1 MKKLIGE
8 PASVVNDMI
17 AGLVR
22 ADDRLRR
29 VDGQPVIVRADA
41 QRLAAR
47 GQVALIS
54 GGGSGH
60 EPAHAGYVGAGMLTA
75 AVLGEVFTSPSVDAV
90 LAAIEAVTGP
100 AGCLLI
106 VKNYTGDRLNFGL
119 AAAIARS
126 RGRMVDMVLV
136 DDDAALAGGG
146 RVGRRG
152 LAGTVL
158 IHKLAGAA
166 AQEGRPLGEVGAI
179 AQAAIT
185 RLRTMGVAL
194 SPCTVPIA
202 GKPNFELG
210 AREMELGLG
219 IHGEPGMARLDL
231 EPAPVVV
238 DRMLETI
245 LAQGTCDPAG
255 DPLVLLVNGLGGTP
269 AMELTIIAGM
279 ALAALEERGFRVVRA
294 GVGNYLTALE
304 MAGCSLSLLPVTPG
318 DLMRLDAPTAAPAWQ
333 ALTVAGGTAPLPMD
347 AAGTGSRDLRGPRL
361 DQRGA
366 AAVEML
372 TRSAID
378 TLIACEADLTE
389 LDRKV
394 GDGDLGISLARGAQ
408 AVAAELE
415 GLPSDCPAALLDHVS
430 AIVRRSIGGTS
441 GPVSAALFLG
451 MATHLATIEGEIGLP
466 DWTAAVAAGCASI
479 GQIGGAERGDRTM
492 LDALLPAVE
501 ALAGAHREGASAP
514 RALRAAADAA
524 MAGADVTAEVAAAL
538 GRASYLGDRA
548 IGHPDPGARA
558 AALVLRAMAK
568 RLGEERP

>member
-75 AVLGEVFTSPSVDAV
+75 AVLGEVFTSPSVDTV

-231 EPAPVVV
+231 EPAPVIVE
-238 DRMLETI
+238 RMLETI

-279 ALAALEERGFRVVRA
+279 ALAALAERGFRVVRA

-333 ALTVAGGTAPLPMD
+333 ALTVAGETAPLPMD

-466 DWTAAVAAGCASI
+466 DWTAAVEAGCASI
-479 GQIGGAERGDRTM
+479 RQIGGAERGDRTM

-501 ALAGAHREGASAP
+501 ALAEAHREGASAP

-524 MAGADVTAEVAAAL
+524 MAGADATAEVAAAL
-538 GRASYLGDRA
+538 GRASYLGARA

-558 AALVLRAMAK
+558 VALVLRAMAK

>member
-8 PASVVNDMI
+8 PASVVNDMV

-29 VDGQPVIVRADA
+29 VDGRPVIVRADA
-41 QRLAAR
+41 QMLAAR

-75 AVLGEVFTSPSVDAV
+75 AVLGEVFTSPSVDTV

-231 EPAPVVV
+231 EPAPVIV

-279 ALAALEERGFRVVRA
+279 ALAALAERGFRVVRA

-333 ALTVAGGTAPLPMD
+333 ALTVAGETAPLPMD

-466 DWTAAVAAGCASI
+466 DWTAAVEAGCASI
-479 GQIGGAERGDRTM
+479 RQIGGAERGDRTM

-501 ALAGAHREGASAP
+501 ALAEAHREGASAP

-524 MAGADVTAEVAAAL
+524 MAGADATAEVAAAL

-558 AALVLRAMAK
+558 VALVLRAMAK

>member
-8 PASVVNDMI
+8 PASVVNDMV

-75 AVLGEVFTSPSVDAV
+75 AVLGEVFTSPSVDTV

-231 EPAPVVV
+231 EPAPVIVE
-238 DRMLETI
+238 RMLETI

-304 MAGCSLSLLPVTPG
+304 MAGCSLSLLPATPG
-318 DLMRLDAPTAAPAWQ
+318 DLMRLDAPAAAPAWQ

-347 AAGTGSRDLRGPRL
+347 AAETGSRDLRGPRL

-466 DWTAAVAAGCASI
+466 DWTAAVEAGCASI
-479 GQIGGAERGDRTM
+479 RQIGGAERGDRTM

-501 ALAGAHREGASAP
+501 ALAEAHREGASAP

-524 MAGADVTAEVAAAL
+524 MAGADATAEVAAAL
-538 GRASYLGDRA
+538 GRASYLGARA

-558 AALVLRAMAK
+558 VALVLRAMAK

>member
-8 PASVVNDMI
+8 PASVVNDMV

-75 AVLGEVFTSPSVDAV
+75 AVLGEVFTSPSVDTV

-231 EPAPVVV
+231 EPAPVIVE
-238 DRMLETI
+238 RMLETI

-279 ALAALEERGFRVVRA
+279 ALAALAERGFRVVRA

-318 DLMRLDAPTAAPAWQ
+318 DLMRLDAPAAAPAWQ

-347 AAGTGSRDLRGPRL
+347 AAETGSRDLRGPRL

-466 DWTAAVAAGCASI
+466 DWTAAVEAGCASI
-479 GQIGGAERGDRTM
+479 RQIGGAERGDRTM

-501 ALAGAHREGASAP
+501 ALAEAHREGASAP

-524 MAGADVTAEVAAAL
+524 MAGADATAEVAAAL

-558 AALVLRAMAK
+558 VALVLRAMAK

>member
-8 PASVVNDMI
+8 PASVVNDMV

-75 AVLGEVFTSPSVDAV
+75 AVLGEVFTSPSVDTV

-231 EPAPVVV
+231 EPAPVIVE
-238 DRMLETI
+238 RMLETI

-279 ALAALEERGFRVVRA
+279 ALAALAERGFRVVRA

-333 ALTVAGGTAPLPMD
+333 ALTVAGETAPLPMD

-466 DWTAAVAAGCASI
+466 DWTAAVEAGCASI
-479 GQIGGAERGDRTM
+479 RQIGGAERGDRTM

-501 ALAGAHREGASAP
+501 ALAEAHREGASAP

-524 MAGADVTAEVAAAL
+524 MAGADATAEVAAAL
-538 GRASYLGDRA
+538 GRASYLGARA

-558 AALVLRAMAK
+558 VALVLRAMAK

>member
-8 PASVVNDMI
+8 PASVVNDMV

-75 AVLGEVFTSPSVDAV
+75 AVLGEVFTSPSVDTV

-231 EPAPVVV
+231 EPAPVIVE
-238 DRMLETI
+238 RMLETI

-279 ALAALEERGFRVVRA
+279 ALAALAERGFRVVRA

-318 DLMRLDAPTAAPAWQ
+318 DLMRLDAPAAAPAWQ

-347 AAGTGSRDLRGPRL
+347 AAETGSRDLRGPRL

-466 DWTAAVAAGCASI
+466 DWTAAVEAGCASI
-479 GQIGGAERGDRTM
+479 RQIGGAERGDRTM

-501 ALAGAHREGASAP
+501 ALAEAHREGASAP

-524 MAGADVTAEVAAAL
+524 MAGADATAEVAAAL
-538 GRASYLGDRA
+538 GRASYLGARA

-558 AALVLRAMAK
+558 VALVLRAMAK

>member
-8 PASVVNDMI
+8 PASVVNDMV

-75 AVLGEVFTSPSVDAV
+75 AVLGEVFTSPSVDTV

-231 EPAPVVV
+231 EPAPVIVE
-238 DRMLETI
+238 RMLETI

-304 MAGCSLSLLPVTPG
+304 MAGCSLSLLPATPG
-318 DLMRLDAPTAAPAWQ
+318 DLMRLDAPAAATAWQ

-466 DWTAAVAAGCASI
+466 DWTAAVEAGCASI
-479 GQIGGAERGDRTM
+479 RQIGGAERGDRTM

-501 ALAGAHREGASAP
+501 ALAEAHREGASAP

-524 MAGADVTAEVAAAL
+524 MAGADATAEVAAAL
-538 GRASYLGDRA
+538 GRASYLGARA

-558 AALVLRAMAK
+558 VALVLRAMAK